1 MSSRSAKN
9 ILLEGG
15 IHMSN
20 ISIRELAD
28 RTREAQQAM
37 GLSQHTV
44 WEHHMTALLPIV
56 KLHEGPFLSGY
67 TEALANGQMVT
78 SNTNIVFDTDSVDSV
93 GNNIVLDPTGRIFTV
108 NHTGLYHIE
117 WTVNLAP
124 ESAAPAVVGII
135 ENNEGASGAANS
147 ERGNFSSGTLIN
159 L

>member
-1 MSSRSAKN
+1 
-9 ILLEGG
+9 
-15 IHMSN
+15 MSN

-93 GNNIVLDPTGRIFTV
+93 GNNIVLDPTGFSQSIT
-108 NHTGLYHIE
+108 
-117 WTVNLAP
+117 
-124 ESAAPAVVGII
+124 PACII
-135 ENNEGASGAANS
+135 
-147 ERGNFSSGTLIN
+147 
-159 L
+159 

>member
-1 MSSRSAKN
+1 MSRDTLQ

-15 IHMSN
+15 ILMRN

-44 WEHHMTALLPIV
+44 WEHYMTALLPIV

-93 GNNIVLDPTGRIFTV
+93 GNNIVLDPTGFSQSIT
-108 NHTGLYHIE
+108 
-117 WTVNLAP
+117 
-124 ESAAPAVVGII
+124 PACII
-135 ENNEGASGAANS
+135 
-147 ERGNFSSGTLIN
+147 
-159 L
+159 